1 MLPATRGWRPGVL
14 LSVLKRTGQPPLQR
28 RGSESEV
35 AQSDCSPPG
44 ASGHGIFQA
53 RILGWVAIPFSR
65 GSFQPRDRTGVSCTA
80 GRRFYRLSHQ
90 GSPKEASSP
99 KRPWWEGGTVPPPE
113 VTREPEPGRAPR
125 TACALHGIHS
135 GILIMGHEQSRSPAH
150 GGRDTAGG
158 PQEVPKGTPKSQQAD
173 PH

>member
-65 GSFQPRDRTGVSCTA
+65 GSFQPRDRTGVSPELQVDCLPSELPGKLKSA
-80 GRRFYRLSHQ
+80 GLGSLFLLQGIFPDAGIES
-90 GSPKEASSP
+90 GSP
-99 KRPWWEGGTVPPPE
+99 
-113 VTREPEPGRAPR
+113 
-125 TACALHGIHS
+125 ALQTDVYQ
-135 GILIMGHEQSRSPAH
+135 LIYLSRSFLIQLLALSC
-150 GGRDTAGG
+150 G
-158 PQEVPKGTPKSQQAD
+158 
-173 PH
+173 